1 MLQREPIPALRPFV
15 SMLWASE
22 PSGLAAGGTVYR
34 ERVLPNGNMHLVL
47 RSSTRPLRI
56 FDNPQDRLGSTFDRA
71 MVGGARAG
79 CHLREFV
86 PDGVSVGAE
95 LRTGAGMALFSV
107 PAGELAMHHTALDD
121 LWGAAAMLARERIF
135 ASTDPGRQLDA
146 FETILAARL
155 PRVHGLHP
163 AVAQALACFRESPS
177 VDAMATASG
186 YSHRHFIALFARE
199 TGLTPKR
206 FFRVQR
212 FRALL
217 AHAASHPTLPW
228 TELALAGGYSDQS
241 HFNREFQAFAGMT
254 PGEYRRARPRFPHHV
269 PLATD
274 MKTGQFR
281 ASAGSH
287 GTSQ

>member
-15 SMLWASE
+15 GMLWASG
-22 PSGLAAGGTVYR
+22 PSGSVAGGGLYR

-56 FDNPQDRLGSTFDRA
+56 FDNPQDRRGSTFDRA

-79 CHLREFV
+79 CYLREFV

-95 LRTGAGMALFSV
+95 LRAGAGMALFNV
-107 PAGELAMHHTALDD
+107 PASELAMHHTALDD
-121 LWGAAAMLARERIF
+121 LWGVAAMLARERIF
-135 ASTDPGRQLDA
+135 TSTDPGRQLDA

-163 AVAQALACFRESPS
+163 VVAQALVGFRASPD
-177 VDAMATASG
+177 VDTMVAASG
-186 YSHRHFIALFARE
+186 CSHRHFIALFARE

-206 FFRVQR
+206 FCRVQR

-217 AHAASHPTLPW
+217 AHAASHPTLSW

-241 HFNREFQAFAGMT
+241 HFNREFQAFAGIT

-269 PLATD
+269 PLAASMD
-274 MKTGQFR
+274 TGQFHP
-281 ASAGSH
+281 SAGDH
-287 GTSQ
+287 GSSQ